1 MLSFEQALE
10 KLLAA
15 AQPVEEVRS
24 LPLTAAAGRILAL
37 AQQLTVAVPP
47 LDNSAMDGYA
57 VRTAD
62 VTAAGVCLPVSQRI
76 PAGTVGTTLQPGTA
90 ARIFTGAP
98 VPAGADAVIMQE
110 LCEHGENGV
119 VINHVPRPEENIRRA
134 GEDIAVG
141 ADILKPGIKLRPQ
154 DIALAASAGLP
165 ELPVY
170 RRVRVGVFFTGDELV
185 QPGEPLPPGAIYNS
199 NRYALRALLEGMGCE
214 VRDLGT
220 VPDNLDATRDALRR
234 AAADNDLIITSGGVS
249 VGEEDHVK
257 PAVEAEGRL
266 DMWKIAIKPGK
277 PLAFGEVAQG
287 RWQGL
292 VHRPAGQPGVG
303 DGHLHDHGSSLRAAP
318 AGRQRRDAARLR
330 PARRFRLAAAGRARR
345 IPARPDQR
353 TGRRRALPQPG
364 LRRRHLAVLGRRPR
378 HEPAGAGRQAGRPRA
393 LRAFC
398 GAAVV
403 SVKVLYFASLKEA
416 LGMGSET
423 VELPAGV
430 TTVGSLRDWL
440 ASQGRDKLASARNL
454 RCAVNQDMANA
465 DAAVRDGDEIA
476 FFPPV
481 TGG

>member
-1 MLSFEQALE
+1 MLTFEQALE

-15 AQPVEEVRS
+15 AQPVEEVRL

-37 AQQLTVAVPP
+37 AQQSTAAVPP

-57 VRTAD
+57 VRIAD

-98 VPAGADAVIMQE
+98 VPAGADAVVMQE
-110 LCEHGENGV
+110 LCEHGEHGV

-141 ADILKPGIKLRPQ
+141 AEILKPGIKLRPQ

-234 AAADNDLIITSGGVS
+234 AAADNDLIVTSGGVS

-277 PLAFGEVAQG
+277 PLAFGEVRKADGKAWFIGLPGNPVSAIVTFMIMVRPFVLRLQG
-287 RWQGL
+287 VSDVTPRAFDLRADFDWPRPDVRAEFLRGRINEQGGVELYPNQGSGVVTSLCWGDGL
-292 VHRPAGQPGVG
+292 VMNPPAQAVKPGDRV
-303 DGHLHDHGSSLRAAP
+303 
-318 AGRQRRDAARLR
+318 
-330 PARRFRLAAAGRARR
+330 RFV
-345 IPARPDQR
+345 P
-353 TGRRRALPQPG
+353 
-364 LRRRHLAVLGRRPR
+364 
-378 HEPAGAGRQAGRPRA
+378 
-393 LRAFC
+393 
-398 GAAVV
+398 
-403 SVKVLYFASLKEA
+403 FA
-416 LGMGSET
+416 
-423 VELPAGV
+423 ELL
-430 TTVGSLRDWL
+430 S
-440 ASQGRDKLASARNL
+440 
-454 RCAVNQDMANA
+454 
-465 DAAVRDGDEIA
+465 
-476 FFPPV
+476 
-481 TGG
+481 